1 VPAAYLGLEDCGRI
15 VPGAR
20 ADLVVVD
27 GAGRLLAV
35 FIEGEPVELAD
46 ARGGA

>member
-1 VPAAYLGLEDCGRI
+1 MPAGYLGLADCGRI

-27 GAGRLLAV
+27 ERGHLLEV
-35 FIEGEPVELAD
+35 YVEGEPIELAD
-46 ARGGA
+46 A